1 MISKTIKYTD
11 FNGVEREEDFY
22 FNLSKA
28 ELTEW
33 QLSKDGGLDSLIEKI
48 VKEKNV
54 PKMIEYIKTFIL
66 KSYGIKSE
74 DGKHFMK
81 SEKIS
86 NEFYCSE
93 AYSELFM
100 EVSSSPEAAMNFI
113 NGILPSDIRQQIA
126 EQQKA
131 QTEQANVNAQN

>member
-131 QTEQANVNAQN
+131 QTEQTNVNAQN